1 MSRLGEAVLE
11 SLASSLRSDV
21 RFDGRLRVRHL
32 PAFRRNASNNY
43 NANFVLYLSGDL
55 MAFR

>member
-1 MSRLGEAVLE
+1 MSGLGEPVLE
-11 SLASSLRSDV
+11 SLASSAGNDA
-21 RFDGRLRVRHL
+21 RFDLRLRVRHL

-43 NANFVLYLSGDL
+43 NANFVLYLSGEL